1 MHWLNLQVFIFF
13 NLCWSGNHEILF
25 TFRHLETR
33 GDILLGRFYLGYMHE
48 IRIYQWSAA
57 RGINTGIHGW
67 HDYLLRTMLSNNS
80 RFLRYA
86 TYSSSVS
93 SVFFL
98 LLLSFPLSLS
108 LSLTP
113 ASTLAGLEQFGSANS
128 ETIEISTPVKND
140 WVLQFSLFFFFFAI
154 LTFDRLIT
162 KQKSH
167 GMDMCVNKYYSLA
180 FPYPSPF
187 TCVGF
192 HRS

>member
-48 IRIYQWSAA
+48 TRIYQWSAA

-93 SVFFL
+93 SVFFF
-98 LLLSFPLSLS
+98 SSSRRPPSLS

-128 ETIEISTPVKND
+128 ETIEISTPVKMIESYD
-140 WVLQFSLFFFFFAI
+140 SLSFCYS
-154 LTFDRLIT
+154 FDTHFRQT
-162 KQKSH
+162 DPKTKSH
-167 GMDMCVNKYYSLA
+167 GMDVCVNKYYSLA
-180 FPYPSPF
+180 FPYPSLF